1 MKEENRFM
9 AAAVLL
15 PLLVKIF
22 FVQEGGYKLTIGRFA
37 ALGVLAAA
45 YHLFLYVR
53 KVQWERRKTALLYS
67 MMCLF
72 VIGVMDG
79 ICFRRQNG
87 GIGEGMTACLGLL
100 LAAIVLAGAFL
111 FVKGEK
117 GVSEK
122 VIWAAVF
129 AAFLI
134 RIFYVVMTRSHLFQN
149 DLAGFNAE
157 GYGHLGYT
165 YFLFTDGKLPD
176 LNPME
181 YYELYQPPLHY
192 AVSAVYLRIFE
203 FLGMLPKEQSE
214 WGEALQI
221 LPLAYSMMTM
231 VFITKI
237 GKRMK
242 LSAQGRL
249 AVVCFAGFLPYSI
262 MLSGSL
268 NNDPLAVLLMVMCIY
283 YTFKWY
289 EKPDIKGILIMALC
303 IGLAM
308 MTKISTALI
317 APAMAVMMLYR
328 AWIDRKQWMVYVKQF
343 ACFGLIAFPLGLW
356 HSVYNFVKYEV
367 PLGYAAFLGEDSAQY
382 IGQHDKWARFFDF
395 DRAFEFLAVRLDYIH
410 DFADYNIPVTLIKFA
425 TFGESSYY
433 DSSLLTNIL
442 GTGIF
447 WADAALFVFMAA
459 ALVFWCFR
467 KDGRGIQKTFL
478 LTGAAV
484 SLYSY
489 LKFCIKYTHV
499 CTMNVRYIMGAF
511 YIGCLVI
518 GGALTAIQ
526 EMTSKKGAAAGRAG
540 AVGVKAV
547 TVVSVV
553 YGAAVITLLAGME
566 VLLP

>member
-1 MKEENRFM
+1 MKEENRLM

-15 PLLVKIF
+15 PLLVKLF
-22 FVQEGGYKLTIGRFA
+22 FVQEGSYKLTVGRFA
-37 ALGVLAAA
+37 ALMVLTGA

-53 KVQWERRKTALLYS
+53 KAQRERREAALLYS
-67 MMCLF
+67 LMSLF
-72 VIGVMDG
+72 AIGVMEG
-79 ICFRRQNG
+79 ICFLRQKE
-87 GIGEGMTACLGLL
+87 GIGEGITAGLGLL
-100 LAAIVLAGAFL
+100 LVVIVLASFFF
-111 FVKGEK
+111 FVKMEK

-122 VIWAAVF
+122 VISAAVF
-129 AAFLI
+129 AAFLV

-192 AVSAVYLRIFE
+192 AVSAVYLKVFE
-203 FLGMLPKEQSE
+203 FLGMLPEAQSE

-221 LPLAYSMMTM
+221 LPLAYSMMTV
-231 VFITKI
+231 VFIAKI
-237 GKRMK
+237 GKQMK
-242 LSAQGRL
+242 LSAEGRL

-268 NNDPLAVLLMVMCIY
+268 NNDPLATLLMVMCIY
-283 YTFKWY
+283 YTFIWY
-289 EKPDIKGILIMALC
+289 EKPDGKGIIIMALC
-303 IGLAM
+303 IGCAM
-308 MTKISTALI
+308 MTKVSTALI
-317 APAMAVMMLYR
+317 APPMAVMMLYR
-328 AWIDRKQWMVYVKQF
+328 VWKDRERWVVYLKQF
-343 ACFGLIAFPLGLW
+343 VCFGLIAFPLGLW
-356 HSVYNFVKYEV
+356 HSVYNFAKYNV
-367 PLGYAAFLGEDSAQY
+367 PFGYAAFLGEDSAQF
-382 IGQHDKWARFFDF
+382 IGQHDKWSRFFDF

-442 GTGIF
+442 GTVMF
-447 WADAALFVFMAA
+447 WADVALFILMAA

-478 LTGAAV
+478 LTGAVV

-489 LKFCIKYTHV
+489 VKFCIKYTHV

-526 EMTSKKGAAAGRAG
+526 EMTSKKGAAAGRAC

-566 VLLP
+566 ALLP